1 VAEPRLLPEQRARQR
16 IDALLRNAG
25 WVVQDM
31 AAIDLAANRGVA
43 VREFPTATGPTD
55 YLLFVDRKAVGTVEA
70 KKEGETL
77 LGVETQADRYSAGF
91 AETVKTR
98 PVPYVSLP
106 LPVHY
111 LTTGVETLF
120 TSRRDPAPR
129 PREVFAFHRP
139 ETLLEWAQVE
149 HPLRARL
156 RQMPPV
162 SRNFL
167 HPHQIDAIEGL
178 EESLRADRPR
188 ALVDM
193 TMGSGKTFVAVD
205 EAYRLLRFAGATR
218 LLFLVDRINLGQQA
232 EKEFKSYVSPDDG
245 RKFSELYNVQL
256 LRSNRIDPAAQ
267 VVITTIQRLYSILRG
282 QSDAEFDPATE
293 EESFFDTQAGVDRDE
308 QTLPIEY
315 QPPVPIETFDFV
327 FTDEC
332 HRSIYG
338 KWGQVLDYFDAFL
351 TGLTATP
358 SKFTYAYFNGN
369 VVAEYTHEQSV
380 IDGINVDYTVYRIDT
395 EITRHGSTIEAGE
408 WVRIRDR
415 FSRTEALRELDDE
428 VTYDQAKLDRTV
440 SSPDQIRTVIRTF
453 RDKVQ
458 SEIFPGRTEVPKTVF
473 FCKTDAHADD
483 VLKIIRE
490 EFSRGS
496 DFARKIT
503 YKTQGSSLQ
512 HIQDFR
518 TDPSF
523 RIAVTVDQVSTGT
536 DIKAIECLVF
546 LRMVGSRALFEQMK
560 GRGVRRMNQD
570 EFWAVTPGAREH
582 GVRKD
587 HFVIV
592 DCVGI
597 TDEDRAWAET
607 KPLDRQPTVPLK
619 RLLQDVALGA
629 VTTDLVSTLGA
640 RLKRLENK
648 LSDEDLTEFARLAG
662 QSMRTTCEALIDAA
676 KVESAIAL
684 AGQDTGETPPTS
696 EQIDGA
702 RQELALEAT
711 KTLSGPV
718 RSLLLDLQ
726 QRSEIVIDL
735 SSQDRLLAAGFV
747 DTGEAEQ
754 ITHTFKQWIGEHRDE
769 YAALEAYFERPY
781 RRRLGYDDIKALA
794 RAIEKPPLNLT
805 REKLWAAYKKLDESK
820 VRGEGGRV
828 LTDIVSLVRFALGA
842 DEELVPH
849 VDVVRLRY
857 DLWIAEQM
865 QNGRSFTAE
874 QARWLEMVRDHIAT
888 SMTIE
893 TEDFDLEPF
902 VEEGGLNGAFETFGD
917 DLTPLL
923 EELNETLGAA

>member
-1 VAEPRLLPEQRARQR
+1 VSEPRLLPEQRARQR
-16 IDALLRNAG
+16 IDELLVDAG

-31 AAIDLAANRGVA
+31 SEIDLTASRGVA
-43 VREFPTATGPTD
+43 VREFQTATGPTD
-55 YLLFVDRKAVGTVEA
+55 YLLFVDRNAIGTIEA

-98 PVPYVSLP
+98 PIPHVRLP
-106 LPVHY
+106 LPFHY
-111 LTTGVETLF
+111 MTTGVETLF
-120 TSRRDPAPR
+120 TSRLDPAPR

-139 ETLLEWAQVE
+139 KTLLDSAQAD
-149 HPLRARL
+149 HSLRARL

-205 EAYRLLRFAGATR
+205 EAYRLLRFADAKR

-282 QSDAEFDPATE
+282 QSDAEFDPSAE
-293 EESFFDTQAGVDRDE
+293 EESFFETQAGADRD
-308 QTLPIEY
+308 QQALPIAY
-315 QPPVPIETFDFV
+315 QPAVPIETFDFI

-358 SKFTYAYFNGN
+358 SKFTYGYFNGN

-408 WVRIRDR
+408 WVKIRDR

-440 SSPDQIRTVIRTF
+440 SSPDQIRTVIRAF
-453 RDKVQ
+453 RDKVCT
-458 SEIFPGRTEVPKTVF
+458 EIFPGRTEVPKTVF
-473 FCKTDAHADD
+473 FCKSDAHADD
-483 VLKIIRE
+483 VLKIIRK
-490 EFSRGS
+490 EFGRGS

-518 TDPSF
+518 TDPAF

-546 LRMVGSRALFEQMK
+546 MRMVASRALFEQMK
-560 GRGVRRMNQD
+560 GRGVRRMNED

-597 TDEDRAWAET
+597 TDDDRAWAES
-607 KPLDRQPTVPLK
+607 KPLDRQPATPLK

-629 VTTDLVSTLGA
+629 VTPDLVSTLGA

-648 LSDEDLTEFARLAG
+648 LTGEDLTELGRITG
-662 QSMRTTCEALIDAA
+662 QSLRAMSQVLIDAS
-676 KVESAIAL
+676 KIESAIAL
-684 AGQDTGETPPTS
+684 ATQDADGVAPTS
-696 EQIDGA
+696 EQIEHA
-702 RQELALEAT
+702 RQELAFEAVKPLTATVRTRLLE
-711 KTLSGPV
+711 
-718 RSLLLDLQ
+718 LQ
-726 QRSEIVIDL
+726 QQSQIVIDL
-735 SSQDRLLAAGFV
+735 SSRDRLLAARFV

-754 ITHTFKQWIGEHRDE
+754 LTQTFKEWIDEHHNE
-769 YAALEAYFERPY
+769 YAALQAYYEQPY

-805 REKLWAAYKKLDESK
+805 REKLWAAYKRLDESK

-842 DEELVPH
+842 DEALVPH

-857 DLWIAEQM
+857 DLWIAEQT
-865 QNGRSFTAE
+865 QNGRSFTPE

-902 VEEGGLNGAFETFGD
+902 NEEGGLSRAYETFGEE
-917 DLTPLL
+917 LNPLL
-923 EELNETLGAA
+923 DELNETLGAA

>member
-1 VAEPRLLPEQRARQR
+1 MSEARLLPEQRARQR
-16 IDALLRNAG
+16 IDALLREAG
-25 WVVQDM
+25 WVIQDM
-31 AAIDLAANRGVA
+31 REIDLAAARGVA
-43 VREFPTATGPTD
+43 VREFPTASGPTD
-55 YLLFVDRKAVGTVEA
+55 YLLFVDSKALGTIEA

-98 PVPYVSLP
+98 PVPHVRLP

-120 TSRRDPAPR
+120 TNRLDPAPR

-139 ETLLEWAQVE
+139 ETLLEWAQAE
-149 HPLRARL
+149 HSLRARL
-156 RQMPPV
+156 RQIPPV
-162 SRNFL
+162 SRAFL
-167 HPHQIDAIEGL
+167 RPHQIDAIERL

-193 TMGSGKTFVAVD
+193 TMGAGKTFVAVD
-205 EAYRLLRFAGATR
+205 EAYRLLRFAGAKR

-256 LRSNRIDPAAQ
+256 LRSNRIDPASQ
-267 VVITTIQRLYSILRG
+267 VVITTIQRLYSVLRG

-293 EESFFDTQAGVDRDE
+293 EESFFETQTEADRDE
-308 QTLPIEY
+308 ASVPIEY
-315 QPPVPIETFDFV
+315 RAAVPIETFDFI

-338 KWGQVLDYFDAFL
+338 TWGQVLDYFDAFL

-369 VVAEYTHEQSV
+369 VVAEYSHEQSV

-408 WVRIRDR
+408 WVKIRDR
-415 FSRTEALRELDDE
+415 YSRTEALRELDDA
-428 VTYDQAKLDRTV
+428 VSYDQAKLDRAV
-440 SSPDQIRTVIRTF
+440 SSPDQIRTVVRTF
-453 RDKVQ
+453 RDRVRT
-458 SEIFPGRTEVPKTVF
+458 EIFPGRAEVPKTVF

-483 VLKIIRE
+483 VLRIVRE
-490 EFSRGS
+490 EFGRGS

-503 YKTQGSSLQ
+503 YKTQGSTLQ

-536 DIKAIECLVF
+536 DIKPIECLVF
-546 LRMVGSRALFEQMK
+546 MRMVGSRALLEQMK
-560 GRGVRRMNQD
+560 GRGVRRIDDD
-570 EFWAVTPGAREH
+570 EFWAVTPGALEQ

-607 KPLDRQPTVPLK
+607 KPLDRQPTVPLQ

-629 VTTDLVSTLGA
+629 VTADLASTLGA

-648 LSDEDLTEFARLAG
+648 LDAEDLTEFARLAG
-662 QSMRTTCEALIDAA
+662 HSMRATAEALIDAA
-676 KVESAIAL
+676 KVESAVAL
-684 AGQDTGETPPTS
+684 AGQGSGRTPRH
-696 EQIDGA
+696 EQIDDA
-702 RQELALEAT
+702 RLELALEAT
-711 KTLSGPV
+711 RSLTAPV
-718 RSLLLDLQ
+718 RALLLELQ
-726 QRSEIVIDL
+726 ERSEIVIDL
-735 SSQDRLLAAGFV
+735 SSQDRLISAGFV

-754 ITHTFKQWIGEHRDE
+754 IAQSFTQWIEEHHDE
-769 YAALEAYFERPY
+769 YAALQACFEQQPH
-781 RRRLGYDDIKALA
+781 RRRLGYEDIKALA
-794 RAIEKPPLNLT
+794 RAIERPPLNLT
-805 REKLWAAYKKLDESK
+805 RERLWAAYRKLDASK

-849 VDVVRLRY
+849 VDVVQLRY
-857 DLWIAEQM
+857 DVWIAEQT
-865 QNGRSFTAE
+865 QDGRTFSPG

-902 VEEGGLNGAFETFGD
+902 VEEGGLNGAYEAFGD
-917 DLTPLL
+917 EIGPLL
-923 EELNETLGAA
+923 EELNASLGGA